1 MSVRSAQSITVLF
14 TTRAFATGSATDAT
28 GTPTG
33 TLYVNGTADAAS
45 VTVTNITTGLYKAA
59 VTLPTLAA
67 GDVVELRIN
76 ATVSGVT
83 DNGIIWG
90 DSKDI
95 ALDSS
100 YRPGIDWS
108 NVGAPTTT
116 LALTGTTVGVATTVT
131 NQLTVAQIATGVW
144 QDATSGDFTVSS
156 SIGKSLYTSGVVPGG
171 SGGLFIAG
179 TNAATTV
186 TTSFTTTFTGNL
198 TGTTGGVTAA
208 GAATFF
214 TVNSTKVYADA
225 VAGSV
230 VKEIS
235 IASGAT
241 PPTAAQ
247 IATAVWQDTT
257 SGDFTVSSSI
267 GKSLYTSGVVPGA
280 AGGHFIAGTNAAT
293 SVNITGN
300 ITGNLVGTVSTLTTY
315 TGNTP
320 QTGDAYTIVNSVTH
334 GNSALKTAIGLLP
347 TLGEFFTV
355 DSGEAYA
362 DAIDGSVVK
371 EIAGNAGGGG
381 GEVTLDLTQAIPTTN
396 TANTL
401 GDCLNGARA
410 QAFGNWA
417 RVGMQLILYA
427 PNGTT
432 VVHTFNID
440 SVLAPTSRTS
450 A

>member
-14 TTRAFATGSATDAT
+14 TTRAFATGAATDAT

-45 VTVTNITTGLYKAA
+45 VTVTNLATGIYKAA

-67 GDVVELRIN
+67 GDVVEMRIN

-90 DSKDI
+90 DSKDL

-116 LALTGTTVGVATTVT
+116 LALTGTTVGVTTALT
-131 NQLTVAQIATGVW
+131 NLPAI
-144 QDATSGDFTVSS
+144 
-156 SIGKSLYTSGVVPGG
+156 
-171 SGGLFIAG
+171 
-179 TNAATTV
+179 
-186 TTSFTTTFTGNL
+186 
-198 TGTTGGVTAA
+198 TTGWITAA
-208 GAATFF
+208 GIADGAIDAATF
-214 TVNSTKVYADA
+214 
-225 VAGSV
+225 
-230 VKEIS
+230 
-235 IASGAT
+235 ASGALDAVWSVT
-241 PPTAAQ
+241 PRTITGIDSGGIVAATFASGALDAVWSTAAR
-247 IATAVWQDTT
+247 T
-257 SGDFTVSSSI
+257 
-267 GKSLYTSGVVPGA
+267 
-280 AGGHFIAGTNAAT
+280 
-293 SVNITGN
+293 ITG
-300 ITGNLVGTVSTLTTY
+300 GTIGAY

-320 QTGDAYTIVNSVTH
+320 QTGDSYAIVNSVTI

-362 DAIDGSVVK
+362 DAIAGSVVKEIADNANTGGGGLDADGIRDAVGLATANLDTQLGALPTLGEFFTVDSGQEYADAIDGSVVK
-371 EIAGNAGGGG
+371 EIAANSAGGGG

-427 PNGTT
+427 PNGIT